1 MDSFVILFKFDFTH
15 RHLFKNNGQSYFFL
29 KKKKEKRIQIQFL
42 IIHNLI
48 LRVELN
54 DPLDEECS

>member
-29 KKKKEKRIQIQFL
+29 KKKKKNGFKY
-42 IIHNLI
+42 
-48 LRVELN
+48 
-54 DPLDEECS
+54 SF